1 MTVQDAIKRVTDRIR
16 ERSAKTRAAYNT
28 KTDRAI
34 AQGPSRT
41 HLTCGNLSHAF
52 AASCPKDKVKL
63 ALGAT
68 PNLGIITAYN
78 DMVSA
83 HQPYER
89 YPDLIRDVARSMN
102 ATAQVAGGVPAMC
115 DGVTQGQDGM
125 DISLLSRDLIA
136 MSASVGLSHNV
147 FDSSVYLGVCDKIV
161 PGLVTAAATFGH
173 LPAVFVP
180 AGPMPSGL
188 GNSEKASI
196 RQEYA
201 KGKVDREDLLKAEM
215 ASYHSSGTCT
225 FYGTA
230 NSNQMLMEF
239 MGLQLPGSSFINPAS
254 GMRDAITKAAAK
266 RALEIT
272 MMGDNFT
279 PFAHILN
286 EQAIVNGIIGLNAT
300 GGSTNLLIHLIA
312 MAKSAGIIIT
322 WDDFADISE
331 VTPLLARVYPNGM
344 ADVNHFHAAGGLKVV
359 IGELLRGGWL
369 HSDVKTVAG
378 DGIELYTQEP
388 QLMNDDIRWVSGA
401 DQEIDD
407 KLIRRFEN
415 PFQEKGGLK
424 RLAGNLGTAVM
435 KVSAVVPE
443 RHVIEAP
450 ICVFHNQGDVKN
462 SFQNGELN
470 KDVIVVVRYQGPKA
484 NGMPELHN
492 LTPILA
498 VLQERGFKVA
508 LVTDGRMSGASGKV
522 PAAIHVSPEALD
534 GGPISKLKNGDVVRV
549 DAAKGELEILDP
561 NVLTRETTKPD
572 LSSNYVGTGRELFT
586 ALREAVGTAETG
598 ATTF

>member
-1 MTVQDAIKRVTDRIR
+1 MTGQDTIKKVTDRIR
-16 ERSAKTRAAYNT
+16 ERSAITRSAYIAKTE
-28 KTDRAI
+28 RAI

-41 HLTCGNLSHAF
+41 RLTCGNLSHAF
-52 AASCPKDKVKL
+52 AASCPKDKIKQ
-63 ALGAT
+63 ALGNA

-83 HQPYER
+83 HQPYEN
-89 YPDLIRDVARSMN
+89 YPELIREAARSMN

-115 DGVTQGQDGM
+115 DGITQGQDGM

-136 MSASVGLSHNV
+136 MAACVGLSHNV

-173 LPAVFVP
+173 LPAVFIP

-188 GNSEKASI
+188 PNSEKARI
-196 RQEYA
+196 RQEYT
-201 KGKVDREDLLKAEM
+201 KGEVGQEELLKAEM
-215 ASYHSSGTCT
+215 ASYHSPGTCT

-239 MGLQLPGSSFINPAS
+239 MGLQLPGSSFINPTS
-254 GMRDAITKAAAK
+254 EMREAFTRAAAK
-266 RALEIT
+266 RALEVTIL
-272 MMGDNFT
+272 GDNFT
-279 PFAHILN
+279 PFAHVLD
-286 EQAIVNGIIGLNAT
+286 ERAIVNGIIGLNAT

-312 MAKSAGIIIT
+312 MAKSAGVVIT
-322 WDDFADISE
+322 WEDFADISE
-331 VTPLLARVYPNGM
+331 VTPLLARIYPNGM
-344 ADVNHFHAAGGLKVV
+344 ADVNHFHAAGGLRVV
-359 IGELLRGGWL
+359 ISELLRGGLL
-369 HSDVKTVAG
+369 HNDVTTVAG
-378 DGIELYTQEP
+378 DGLELYTKAP
-388 QLMNDDIRWVSGA
+388 QLQGEDVVWLSSPAQTLD
-401 DQEIDD
+401 E
-407 KLIRRFEN
+407 KLICKFEN

-435 KVSAVVPE
+435 KVSAVAPE
-443 RHVIEAP
+443 HHIVEAP
-450 ICVFHNQGDVKN
+450 IRVFHNQDQVKTA
-462 SFQNGELN
+462 FQNGELN
-470 KDVIVVVRYQGPKA
+470 RDVIVVVRYQGPKA

-534 GGPISKLKNGDVVRV
+534 GGPIARLHNDDILRV
-549 DAAKGELEILDP
+549 DATQGLLEILDLS
-561 NVLTRETTKPD
+561 VFEREITKPD
-572 LSSNYVGTGRELFT
+572 LSSNYVGLGRELF
-586 ALREAVGTAETG
+586 APLRETIGSAETG